1 MAEDPKTHAL
11 RLIKEFKARGAQPS
25 PTNPCAK
32 DGIWLNVCRN
42 KVADGLENRIYFPNN
57 LNQLSTNI
65 CGVAAFVRQWII
77 DDPVGFAWLGISLYE
92 TGCGYL
98 GRGKYHGKVIR
109 PSKEL
114 LNSTIPNTPIKNRPG
129 ILLEKSLEMNH
140 ADWIVMASIREE
152 FNSIFD
158 YSADEGIF
166 AIKAWNFPS
175 EVIATFKA
183 AGYVNVV
190 DDTSWSKTKGW
201 ENLIE
206 ASNKFQNKWR
216 VVLLINARML
226 DDKTINT
233 QAFIDT
239 SDHWVG
245 LQSAIHLTLVGSEH
259 RIAQFKV
266 FTWGKEKKV
275 PAASSDVPL
284 NALLKNYYGY
294 IAAKY

>member
-1 MAEDPKTHAL
+1 MAEDPKTTAL
-11 RLIKEFKARGAQPS
+11 RMIAQFKTRGAQAS
-25 PTNPCAK
+25 ATNPCAK

-65 CGVAAFVRQWII
+65 CGVAAFVRQWIQ
-77 DDPVGFAWLGISLYE
+77 DDPVGFAGLGISLYE
-92 TGCGYL
+92 TGKGVL
-98 GRGKYHGKVIR
+98 GRGKYQGKAIS
-109 PSKEL
+109 PSPEL
-114 LNSTIPNTPIKNRPG
+114 RNSTIPNSPIKNRPG
-129 ILLEKSLEMNH
+129 IALEMNH

-152 FNSIFD
+152 FNAIFN
-158 YSADEGIF
+158 YSADEGPF

-175 EVIATFKA
+175 EVVATFKA

-190 DDTSWSKTKGW
+190 DDTSWGKNKGW
-201 ENLIE
+201 ENLME

-226 DDKTINT
+226 DDQTINT
-233 QAFIDT
+233 QALVDT

-245 LQSAIHLTLVGSEH
+245 LQSPIHMTVVGSEH
-259 RIAQFKV
+259 RISQFKV

-284 NALLKNYYGY
+284 KALLKNYYGY